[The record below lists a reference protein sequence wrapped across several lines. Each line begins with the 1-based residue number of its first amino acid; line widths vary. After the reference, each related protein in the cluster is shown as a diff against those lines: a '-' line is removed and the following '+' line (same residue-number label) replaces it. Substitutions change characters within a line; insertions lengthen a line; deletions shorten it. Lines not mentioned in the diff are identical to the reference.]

1 MTPCNDPDMANWQ
14 ARATMR
20 LMRTVAGLLHMG
32 VA

>member
-1 MTPCNDPDMANWQ
+1 MANWQ

-20 LMRTVAGLLHMG
+20 LMRTVAGLLHMS